1 MIKGLVANYNNAPA
15 VFDWDD
21 EINWD
26 GEVKNGGGFSRKD
39 FTAEEKQAMQA
50 YQKQFRAKINSYNAA
65 EFLHLTKAQNG
76 GYICPICGS
85 GKGKNH
91 TGGVSVKGGRLTCF
105 ARGCLS
111 NNTILDSYM
120 KIHGI
125 STVDTALKELC
136 PDYDITLPLKELK
149 QGRAAPPAVSYEP
162 PKPARTSESHSL
174 QGSEKSIEEPA
185 PPPSEKIQ
193 AYYKNCLPLSQA
205 PEARE
210 YLTKRGFTADTL
222 HKVESGI
229 LYDKNGKY
237 IVFKVSDNYYCAR
250 DITGTN
256 KIRYKNPAEK
266 DGGIV
271 TLPGVLELL
280 RGGDIFVTEGI
291 IDMLSVMQAGGRAM
305 SLVSANNVSKLIRW
319 INAHRDELT
328 GVKLLLSLDN
338 DDPGRKATAAIIEGL
353 QGIKGITAEPADIL
367 GGCHDVNERLQSDSE
382 GLTAAVSAACRISKR
397 PDNTADYIEKQFL
410 LDLDDFQSVGV
421 KPTGYSNL
429 DGLYKGIY
437 SGLYIIGAISSLGK
451 TTFTHQLCEQLA
463 RNGEHVIYFSLEQ
476 SKLELVAKSIARAT
490 ALEDMETAISSIE
503 LRTGERQIPKD
514 KFVKLI
520 QDYKKNVGE
529 RLSIIDTDNL
539 DEPVTADYIIEKVE
553 KYIAANNVR
562 PVVVVDYLQII
573 QNQNIAISAD
583 MRLLVDDTIKKM
595 VLLKKKHRLPVI
607 LISSMNRANYLS
619 PVDFESFKESGLIE
633 YSADVT
639 WGLQLEVM
647 NDEIFTSNTKT
658 IEKRETVKKQK
669 SQTPRYIE
677 LVVLKDRYRGLQGSL
692 YFEYFPQF
700 DLFVPS
706 EQHEIKIMTKD
717 EAAATTSKPKKKQNK
732 AKARLDDLEPFDDTL
747 YELGAL

>member
-1 MIKGLVANYNNAPA
+1 MGFVTDFSKATVY
-15 VFDWDD
+15 D
-21 EINWD
+21 WD
-26 GEVKNGGGFSRKD
+26 GEIKNDGGFSRKD

-65 EFLHLTKAQNG
+65 EFLHLTKARNG

-85 GKGKNH
+85 GTGKNH
-91 TGGVSVKGGRLTCF
+91 TGGLSVKGGRLTCF
-105 ARGCLS
+105 ARDCLH
-111 NNTILDSYM
+111 NATILDSYM

-125 STVDTALKELC
+125 TSVDTALKELC
-136 PDYDITLPLKELK
+136 GDYDITEPLKELK
-149 QGRAAPPAVSYEP
+149 QS
-162 PKPARTSESHSL
+162 KPAPKVPSEPFKPAAAESSENHSL
-174 QGSEKSIEEPA
+174 QGITSTPA
-185 PPPSEKIQ
+185 PDTLPPSDKIK
-193 AYYKNCLPLSQA
+193 AYYKQCLPMSQA

-266 DGGIV
+266 DGGVV
-271 TLPGVLELL
+271 TLPGVRELL
-280 RGGDIFVTEGI
+280 HGGDIFVTEGI
-291 IDMLSVMQAGGRAM
+291 IDMLSVMQAGGRAI
-305 SLVSANNVSKLIRW
+305 SLVSANNAHKLIQW
-319 INAHRDELT
+319 VNAHRDELT
-328 GVKLLLSLDN
+328 GVRLLLSLDN
-338 DDPGRKATAAIIEGL
+338 DDPGRKATAEIIEGL

-410 LDLDDFQSVGV
+410 IDLDDFQSVGV

-717 EAAATTSKPKKKQNK
+717 EAAATTSKPKKKQSK
-732 AKARLDDLEPFDDTL
+732 AESKLNELDDLEPFDDTL